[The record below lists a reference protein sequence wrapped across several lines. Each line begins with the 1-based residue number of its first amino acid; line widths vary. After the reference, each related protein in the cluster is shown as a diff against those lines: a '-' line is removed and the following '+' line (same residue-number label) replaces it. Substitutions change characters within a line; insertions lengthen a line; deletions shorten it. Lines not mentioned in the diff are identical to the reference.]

1 MQKVVRLDPKIAS
14 LDERTLRE
22 LLLFVASMGLSLG
35 YVKRDG
41 ASDLLDFI
49 GQLPVRSTLKQWLER
64 KKIPLFAIDS
74 KRAHFESFHAGEY
87 ENFFEHKPALVATSQ
102 QSLDLLWDDFQ
113 NNLVEVNPSLLRIKD
128 STIDTFIGAGASCL
142 DARLTSLSKCWLH
155 PFRIKKDEASKYD
168 VLSICHAFAKVNP
181 QIRIYDK
188 LFLTCFL
195 RRNRHKGQKTALT
208 GLLDAKDLLLGFLDV
223 EETEEIQIITE
234 FNPNDGFVTKP
245 ENGGPYTERE
255 KKDAIEEIEDLL
267 RTAGRDPKG
276 LILLNK
282 YSETNP
288 CDTSHI
294 WGITASLEWP
304 HFAVSFGHRT
314 KTEIRAIPSDINEM
328 KAEEERQEL
337 VKQLRIN
344 NDW

>member
-35 YVKRDG
+35 YVRRDG
-41 ASDLLDFI
+41 TSDLLDFI

-64 KKIPLFAIDS
+64 KRIPLFPIDNES
-74 KRAHFESFHAGEY
+74 AHFELFHTGEY
-87 ENFFEHKPALVATSQ
+87 ETFFEHKPALVATSQ
-102 QSLDLLWDDFQ
+102 ESLDHLWDDFQ
-113 NNLVEVNPSLLRIKD
+113 NNLVEVNPSLLRVKD
-128 STIDTFIGAGASCL
+128 SSIDTFIGAGASCL
-142 DARLTSLSKCWLH
+142 EASLTSLSKCWLH
-155 PFRIKKDEASKYD
+155 PFRIKKNEASKYD

-195 RRNRHKGQKTALT
+195 RRNRHKGHKTNQT
-208 GLLDAKDLLLGFLDV
+208 GLLDAKDFLLAFLDV

-234 FNPNDGFVTKP
+234 FNPNDGFITK
-245 ENGGPYTERE
+245 EKNGGPYSE
-255 KKDAIEEIEDLL
+255 KEKQTVINEIKGLL
-267 RTAGRDPKG
+267 EASGRDPNG
-276 LILLNK
+276 LILLDK
-282 YSETNP
+282 RSETNP

-294 WGITASLEWP
+294 WGSTASLEWQ
-304 HFAVSFGHRT
+304 HFSVSFGYRT
-314 KTEIRAIPSDINEM
+314 KAEIRAIPSDVNEM

-344 NDW
+344 DDW

>member
-22 LLLFVASMGLSLG
+22 LLLFVASMGLGLG
-35 YVKRDG
+35 YVRRNG
-41 ASDLLDFI
+41 ATDLLDFI
-49 GQLPVRSTLKQWLER
+49 SQLPVRSTLKQWLER
-64 KKIPLFAIDS
+64 KKIPLIPIDDE
-74 KRAHFESFHAGEY
+74 KAHFELFHAGEY
-87 ENFFEHKPALVATSQ
+87 ETFFEHKPALVATSQ
-102 QSLDLLWDDFQ
+102 QSLDHLWDAFQ

-128 STIDTFIGAGASCL
+128 ASIDTFIGAGASCL
-142 DARLTSLSKCWLH
+142 DARLTSLSKCWLQ
-155 PFRIKKDEASKYD
+155 PFRIKKDETSKYD

-195 RRNRHKGQKTALT
+195 RRNRHKGQKTDQT
-208 GLLDAKDLLLGFLDV
+208 GLLDAKDFLLGFLDV

-234 FNPNDGFVTKP
+234 FNPNDGFVTK
-245 ENGGPYTERE
+245 EKNGGPYSERE
-255 KKDAIEEIEDLL
+255 KQTVINEIKGLL
-267 RTAGRDPKG
+267 EASGRDPNG

-282 YSETNP
+282 RSETNP

-294 WGITASLEWP
+294 WGSTTSLEWQ
-304 HFAVSFGHRT
+304 HFSVSFGYRT
-314 KTEIRAIPSDINEM
+314 KTEIRAIPSDVNEM

-344 NDW
+344 DDW

>member
-1 MQKVVRLDPKIAS
+1 MQKVFRLDPEIAS

-35 YVKRDG
+35 FVRRDG
-41 ASDLLDFI
+41 SSDLLDFI
-49 GQLPVRSTLKQWLER
+49 GQLPVRSTLKKWLER
-64 KKIPLFAIDS
+64 QKISLIEINDEG
-74 KRAHFESFHAGEY
+74 AHFESFHAGNY
-87 ENFFEHKPALVATSQ
+87 ESFFGHNPTLVATSQ
-102 QSLDLLWDDFQ
+102 QSLDYLWDDYH
-113 NNLVEVNPSLLRIKD
+113 NNLVEVSSSLLRMKD
-128 STIDTFIGAGASCL
+128 PSLDTFIGAGASCRE
-142 DARLTSLSKCWLH
+142 ATLTSLSKCLLH
-155 PFRIKKDEASKYD
+155 PYRIKKDETSKYD

-195 RRNRHKGQKTALT
+195 RRNRHKGQKTSKT
-208 GLLDAKDLLLGFLDV
+208 GLLDAKDFLVAFLDV
-223 EETEEIQIITE
+223 EEAEAIDIITE

-255 KKDAIEEIEDLL
+255 KEDAIEEIEDLL

-314 KTEIRAIPSDINEM
+314 KTKIRAIPADFDELE
-328 KAEEERQEL
+328 AEFERQEF
-337 VKQLRIN
+337 VKKFRIKD
-344 NDW
+344 DW